1 MRGVFLDTA
10 TLGDDIDLTA
20 LKNSVEH
27 WTFFPLTAPDDV
39 QARLRDAEVVVTN
52 KVVLDAQ
59 LIASL
64 PNLRCICLTATGT
77 NNVDLAAAQHAG
89 IPVLNVTNYAGASV
103 AQHVVA
109 MTLALATQWHLY
121 SGDVRNGVWS
131 AAPAFCLMHRPVI
144 ELAGKTFGIIGYG
157 ALGRAVA
164 NAVAALGM
172 KVVIAQSHSGQRD
185 ENRVTMTELL
195 AQSDVISL
203 HCPLTEATEKMV
215 NADFLTAMK
224 SSAFL
229 INSARGGLVD
239 EFALREALLA
249 GEIGG
254 AALDVLT
261 VEPPPLDHPLVSA
274 KLDNLIITPHNAW
287 ISLAARQRLIDQV
300 ANNIK
305 GWKAGQ
311 LRNCVNGVKP

>member
-10 TLGDDIDLTA
+10 TLGEDIDLTA
-20 LKNSVEH
+20 LKKSLED
-27 WTFFPLTAPDDV
+27 WTFFSLTAPEEV
-39 QARLRDAEVVVTN
+39 QARLQDADVVVTN

-64 PNLRCICLTATGT
+64 PKLRCICLTATGT
-77 NNVDLAAAQHAG
+77 NNVDLAAAQRAG

-121 SGDVRNGVWS
+121 AKDVRKGVWS
-131 AAPAFCLMHRPVI
+131 AAPAFCLMHRPVM

-157 ALGRAVA
+157 ALGQAVA
-164 NAVAALGM
+164 NAVTALGM
-172 KVVIAQSHSGQRD
+172 NVLIAQSHSGAQD
-185 ENRVTMTELL
+185 VNRVTLPELL
-195 AQSDVISL
+195 SRSDVVSL
-203 HCPLTEATEKMV
+203 HCPLTETTEKMV
-215 NADFLTAMK
+215 NADFLSAMK

-239 EFALREALLA
+239 ETALRNALLA
-249 GEIGG
+249 GDIGG

-261 VEPPPLDHPLVSA
+261 VEPPPMDHPLLSIQ
-274 KLDNLIITPHNAW
+274 LDNLIITPHNAW
-287 ISLAARQRLIDQV
+287 ISLAARQRLMDQV
-300 ANNIK
+300 ADNIEA
-305 GWKAGQ
+305 WKVGQ
-311 LRNCVNGVKP
+311 CKNCVNGVEA